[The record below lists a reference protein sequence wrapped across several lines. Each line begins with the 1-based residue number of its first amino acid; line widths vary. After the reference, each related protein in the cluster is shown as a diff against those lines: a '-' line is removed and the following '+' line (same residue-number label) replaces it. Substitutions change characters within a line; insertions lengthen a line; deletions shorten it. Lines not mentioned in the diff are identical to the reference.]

1 MNYTEKNKLLDK
13 ISAIA
18 LMAIFVEVFL
28 YGVDSAYT
36 GLVNDWFDWIPAILN
51 GFGVIFLLVAIALYI
66 IAYKK
71 SKPSKAVYAT
81 EFLVLAF
88 LCPFLN
94 FWYYMP
100 GEPLM
105 HINPKVLWIIVLV
118 YYVIRVAGVSVK
130 AYMQSSDRQ
139 VKKKK
144 N

>member
-13 ISAIA
+13 ISAIG

-28 YGVDSAYT
+28 YGIDSAYT
-36 GLVNDWFDWIPAILN
+36 NLVNDWFDWIPTILN
-51 GFGVIFLLVAIALYI
+51 VIGAIFLVVAIVLYVV
-66 IAYKK
+66 AYKK
-71 SKPSKAVYAT
+71 SKTSKVIYAT

-100 GEPLM
+100 GEPLKQ
-105 HINPKVLWIIVLV
+105 INPKVLWIIALI
-118 YYVIRVAGVSVK
+118 YYVIRVVYTCIK
-130 AYMQSSDRQ
+130 AYMQSSEKQ
-139 VKKKK
+139 LKKKK